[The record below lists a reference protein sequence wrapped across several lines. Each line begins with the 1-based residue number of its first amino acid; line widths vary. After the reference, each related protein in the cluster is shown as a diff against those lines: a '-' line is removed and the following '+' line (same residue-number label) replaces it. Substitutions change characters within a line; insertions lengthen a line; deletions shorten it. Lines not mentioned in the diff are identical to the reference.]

1 MIRRV
6 ALLLVLAGGL
16 AACGSSSHQAVTTT
30 SATTTAPSPAQTMTL
45 TVFEITD
52 GTLHARAVQV
62 PKMVAVARAALQAL
76 GIDAPVTIAGGTASV
91 GLDSATPEQTAEIVY
106 TLTQFPTVQ
115 RVDVGG
121 RTGLTRADVASF
133 LPLIMIE
140 SPAANAH
147 VSKNISV
154 SGTASVFEAT
164 LVVELRQ
171 GGQVVAKRTV
181 TATNGAPERGTFST
195 TLEAPAAGAA
205 TVAAYAPSAAD
216 GSPQHEQDVSVTVT
230 P

>member
-1 MIRRV
+1 MIRRL
-6 ALLLVLAGGL
+6 ALLLALAGSL
-16 AACGSSSHQAVTTT
+16 AACGSAAHQA
-30 SATTTAPSPAQTMTL
+30 ATTTTTTPTAPQTMAL
-45 TVFEITD
+45 TVFEVTD
-52 GTLHARAVQV
+52 GTLHARSVQV
-62 PKMVAVARAALQAL
+62 PRTAAVARAALQAL
-76 GIDAPVTIAGGTASV
+76 GVDAPVTIEGGTATV

-106 TLTQFPTVQ
+106 TLTRFPTVR

-133 LPLIMIE
+133 LPLILIE
-140 SPAANAH
+140 SPAANAQ
-147 VSKNISV
+147 VSKKIAV

-171 GGQVVAKRTV
+171 GGHVVAKRTV

-195 TLEAPAAGAA
+195 TVEAPAAGAG
-205 TVAAYAPSAAD
+205 TIAAYAPSAVD
-216 GSPQHEQDVSVTVT
+216 GSPQHEQDVPVTVT